1 VDSLRSNGRT
11 VRYIQSDRETAEAV
25 GVNSLDPA
33 FRRPAAEHGRR
44 QGRLAAAL
52 FH

>member
-1 VDSLRSNGRT
+1 
-11 VRYIQSDRETAEAV
+11 V
-25 GVNSLDPA
+25 GVNSLDPD

-44 QGRLAAAL
+44 QGRRAAEL

>member
-1 VDSLRSNGRT
+1 
-11 VRYIQSDRETAEAV
+11 V
-25 GVNSLDPA
+25 GVNSLDPD

-44 QGRLAAAL
+44 QGRRAAGL